1 MYIIL
6 NIKQTIPSCVCV
18 CVIEICTYWIQR
30 ANRQVIL
37 EGLNT
42 VFLLGN
48 NSHYIGTR
56 QAGGGQYYIFN
67 NVYYCYLSLS
77 DMSKCKFEECA
88 MIG

>member
-1 MYIIL
+1 MNEL
-6 NIKQTIPSCVCV
+6 AA
-18 CVIEICTYWIQR
+18 CVIEICIEYK

-88 MIG
+88 